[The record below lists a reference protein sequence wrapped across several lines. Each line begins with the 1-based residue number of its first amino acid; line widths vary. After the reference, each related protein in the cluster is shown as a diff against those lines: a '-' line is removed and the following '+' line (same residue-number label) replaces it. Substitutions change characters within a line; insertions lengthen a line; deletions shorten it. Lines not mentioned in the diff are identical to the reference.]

1 MGLFDKY
8 DADPEDLPTFEGL
21 KEGVYEA
28 TIQDV
33 EMSRDVYKQKE
44 KTGVDAEFIT
54 FIYAVEEANYGVKH
68 HFALPTHP
76 QPWSKD
82 EYAYGTVSVYDA
94 ERRNLGAIAKHL
106 ENCGV
111 PRASQKDL
119 DIDDLKNLIGVKGTL
134 TMTKKKDYVNPTK
147 FVVKNESGVELPS
160 APTADTSGW

>member
-28 TIQDV
+28 EVADV
-33 EMSRDVYKQKE
+33 EQTSDVFKQRE
-44 KTGVDAEFIT
+44 KTGVDAQFIT
-54 FIYAVEEANYGVKH
+54 FSYTVEGANYPVKH

-82 EYAYGTVSVYDA
+82 EMAYGDVSVYDA
-94 ERRNLGAIAKHL
+94 ERRNLANLARHL

-111 PRASQKDL
+111 PRSSQKDL
-119 DIDDLKNLIGVKGTL
+119 EIDDLKNLIGVKGAL
-134 TMTKKKDYVNPTK
+134 TMTKKKNYVNPTK
-147 FVVKNESGVELPS
+147 FVQKQDSGISLPQV
-160 APTADTSGW
+160 PVADTSGW